1 MHVAIIPDGLRRWA
15 RLHGISYEESYNL
28 MCEKLVNYAEQAFDF
43 GANAVTLYLSSA
55 INFTRTYEDIEAGCM
70 AEHMMC
76 SSLLPPLAATYNARV
91 IVAGNEQLLP
101 KYLMESALSLSKGT
115 ACNSERTLYL
125 CMAYNPIEEVRHCN
139 KNIYGE
145 GQP

>member
-70 AEHMMC
+70 AEHRGRSVERGRRPKVDITAARALPRSIASTG
-76 SSLLPPLAATYNARV
+76 SSPRQRLGWNWS
-91 IVAGNEQLLP
+91 VANRR
-101 KYLMESALSLSKGT
+101 SL
-115 ACNSERTLYL
+115 
-125 CMAYNPIEEVRHCN
+125 
-139 KNIYGE
+139 
-145 GQP
+145 